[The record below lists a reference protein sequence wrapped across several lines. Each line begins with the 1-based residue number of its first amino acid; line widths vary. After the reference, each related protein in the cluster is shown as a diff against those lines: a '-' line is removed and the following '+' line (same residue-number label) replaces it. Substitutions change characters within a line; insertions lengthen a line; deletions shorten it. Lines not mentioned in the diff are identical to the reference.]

1 MGGKM
6 IKAWKRHRGGEGGRF
21 QAYVLDSESGGA

>member
-1 MGGKM
+1 M
-6 IKAWKRHRGGEGGRF
+6 IKAWKRHRGGGEGGRF